1 MFKLFND
8 DPYAL
13 SNNIR
18 LGLQLNNKNIH
29 GVHASLEHKVLVDNC
44 LNDGSSTSD
53 SFLRY
58 QIIDVN

>member
-18 LGLQLNNKNIH
+18 LGLQLGNKNIH
-29 GVHASLEHKVLVDNC
+29 ISNAGLEQRVLKENSVPDSKGEI
-44 LNDGSSTSD
+44 GS
-53 SFLRY
+53 
-58 QIIDVN
+58 I

>member
-18 LGLQLNNKNIH
+18 LGLQLNNKSIH
-29 GVHASLEHKVLVDNC
+29 HIHASLENKILAENSLHD
-44 LNDGSSTSD
+44 SSSD
-53 SFLRY
+53 FESNGRY
-58 QIIDVN
+58 QIIDIN